1 LNEAITKYNL
11 EPSDIYNWDEKGFL
25 IGHSAIRR
33 RIMTKEA
40 YKTGRIRFATQDGN
54 REFISLLA
62 CICAD
67 GTTVPLALIYQ
78 GVSGD
83 LQDTWIDDL

>member
-1 LNEAITKYNL
+1 
-11 EPSDIYNWDEKGFL
+11 
-25 IGHSAIRR
+25 
-33 RIMTKEA
+33 MTKEA

-67 GTTVPLALIYQ
+67 GTTVPPALIYQ

-83 LQDTWIDDL
+83 LQDTWIDDLQEGEEAYFTSAENGWSSDALGLA